1 MRDTIKLY
9 NDNKR
14 FMTRF
19 RRAYKNYHIEYIM
32 ACEPQASGS
41 WHSHLIIIFDTIPP
55 FIPNKTI
62 ENLWGQGF
70 TKTQKLNDIDNV
82 GAYLTAYLGDME
94 YSEENI
100 CTLLNNGL
108 NGSKIVLK
116 EVNEIEGI
124 KLNEPKNSLRAE
136 DYIFTLQTSIYIV
149 ALVVLKTS
157 ERVLAIFSNKR
168 KSRSITTDLFKRYQ
182 II

>member
-149 ALVVLKTS
+149 ALVVLK
-157 ERVLAIFSNKR
+157 N
-168 KSRSITTDLFKRYQ
+168 Q
-182 II
+182 